1 MKIALAQIDMRL
13 GDIEGIC
20 ARLEQQAALALE
32 AGADLLALPAPLL
45 TGVLPGS
52 LVDYPAFEHDV
63 LSALAV
69 VAQTPAVRALTVL
82 VPAVVGIDGSQLFE
96 VYMLRRGRVVPTR
109 LTVARHYAEL
119 GCTPWTPPVF
129 EIAGSRVAVTFD
141 FERDITEL
149 PAGCDVVV
157 YFQVD
162 GFDAADAATTAVA
175 AVPGG
180 AFRGEVAQAS
190 VWLAC
195 MAPVGAFDAAVYT
208 GGSFVMDDTGR
219 VVAAAPPF
227 EESLLVQE
235 VARGTRMTAVED
247 HELPSFSREAWLW
260 EALRL
265 HLRDTVEAVGLSRVA
280 VPLAGDLPTSLLA
293 VLAVDALGPRNVVG
307 VVLDHAGSAGAVQ
320 RERVRDRLEDARE
333 LADRLGIRV
342 VELEEMMPPAQAGE
356 RLPDAERAWWREAT
370 DELLVAAV
378 ARAQQALPLSA
389 LTKTDA
395 ALAGAW
401 GAAADFVAPFGDVY
415 LSALEFLAR
424 VRGRASGVLPAPVTG
439 PAAVTERMGE
449 ILERAVRSLD
459 GDEALAARAR
469 QTLRDLLPFEVDR
482 TLEAHVDR
490 NVAFADLDLA
500 DASPEAA
507 GLLLML
513 VRRAERARRRMPAY
527 PIVSARS
534 FAERA
539 WPESL
544 AWSDLGT
551 SDEKPLHAADFAD
564 AEFQRLE
571 QRGAKRGELARG
583 EVLGMLGAMFGL
595 SSEQQAELA
604 SEEGQK
610 RLQEGLQ
617 DLEAQVREAIARM
630 SQAHGSSG
638 GAPGMPGSVP
648 FFSLN

>member
-13 GDIEGIC
+13 GDIEGVC
-20 ARLEQQAALALE
+20 ARLEQQAALAVE

-69 VAQTPAVRALTVL
+69 VAQAPAVRELTVL
-82 VPAVVGIDGSQLFE
+82 VPAVVGVDGSQLFE

-149 PAGCDVVV
+149 PAGCDVAV

-162 GFDAADAATTAVA
+162 GFDAADAGTAAVA

-180 AFRGEVAQAS
+180 AFRSEVAQAS

-227 EESLLVQE
+227 EESLLIQE
-235 VARGTRMTAVED
+235 VARGTRMPAVED
-247 HELPSFSREAWLW
+247 HELPSFSREAWVW

-307 VVLDHAGSAGAVQ
+307 VVLEHTDVLRRARRMHAN
-320 RERVRDRLEDARE
+320 ERLEDARA

-342 VELEEMMPPAQAGE
+342 VEPEEMPLPALASE
-356 RLPDAERAWWREAT
+356 RVPDAERAWWHDAA
-370 DELLVAAV
+370 DELVLAAV
-378 ARAQQALPLSA
+378 ARAQRAVPLSA

-395 ALAGAW
+395 ALAG
-401 GAAADFVAPFGDVY
+401 GAYAAGLVAPFGDVY
-415 LSALEFLAR
+415 LSALEALACL
-424 VRGRASGVLPAPVTG
+424 RGRASGVLPTSATG
-439 PAAVTERMGE
+439 PAAVAERMGT
-449 ILERAVRSLD
+449 IVARAARSLAD
-459 GDEALAARAR
+459 DEALAARAEE
-469 QTLRDLLPFEVDR
+469 TLQGLSPFKVDQL
-482 TLEAHVDR
+482 LEAHVDR
-490 NVAFADLDLA
+490 NIAFVDLDLVRTA
-500 DASPEAA
+500 PEAA

-513 VRRAERARRRMPAY
+513 VRSSERARRRMPAY

-551 SDEKPLHAADFAD
+551 SDEETLRAADLAD
-564 AEFQRLE
+564 TEFQRLE
-571 QRGAKRGELARG
+571 RRGAKRGELARG

-604 SEEGQK
+604 SEEGQQ

-630 SQAHGSSG
+630 SQTRGSAG
-638 GAPGMPGSVP
+638 GAPGVPGSVP